1 MTTVW
6 LHVSTL
12 MNWDRP
18 PVGIVRV
25 EREYCLWLL
34 ARAGQQGTE
43 KVRFCIYDRVRKQF
57 TEVSEDDVRARL
69 QLPVSPPPPPPPP
82 SPVARAQLSGWKLR
96 AKQTWNRTKPYLP
109 ESWVPVIAGNV
120 RRLQHQLLQ
129 VQARRRERAQRAA
142 APPQAQ
148 APQGPPPAAFGA
160 GDRWISLGADW
171 EYLNLEA
178 LYRVKQELGLRVT
191 LICYD
196 AIPVLFPQLFVGV
209 LSPGGFGSYLAE
221 MAWCADSVLCISE
234 CTRRDF
240 EALMRRLGA
249 PVPPTH
255 VVTLGSEIRMGENGG
270 APQGLPADERPF
282 VLYVS
287 TIERRKNHEV
297 LYRAWSRLRDAGVVP
312 HRLVFVGMQGWGVN
326 DLMND
331 LKLDPRTRDDIVSLN
346 HVSDGELAWLYRH
359 AAFTVFPSLYEGWG
373 LPVVESLAWGKF
385 CLVSNAASL
394 PEAGGEWAEY
404 LDPWDLP
411 AWVDRLG
418 HYMQHPEEVQARNAR
433 IAREFRAPGWAQ
445 TAQAI
450 HDVVLAASPKEQL

>member
-43 KVRFCIYDRVRKQF
+43 SVRFCIYDRVRKQF
-57 TEVSEDDVRARL
+57 TEVSEADVRGRL
-69 QLPVSPPPPPPPP
+69 QLPVAPPP
-82 SPVARAQLSGWKLR
+82 SPQSAVVRAELSGWKLHAKR
-96 AKQTWNRTKPYLP
+96 AWNRSKPYLP
-109 ESWVPVIAGNV
+109 ESWVPVIAGRV
-120 RRLQHQLLQ
+120 RRLQYHLLHTRARW
-129 VQARRRERAQRAA
+129 QARAQRRAA
-142 APPQAQ
+142 AQA
-148 APQGPPPAAFGA
+148 AGEPQGQPPAAFGP

-221 MAWCADSVLCISE
+221 LAWCADSVLCISE

-240 EALMRRLGA
+240 EAVMRTLGA

-255 VVTLGSEIRMGENGG
+255 VITLGSEIRMGENGG
-270 APQGLPADERPF
+270 PPAGLPHGADERPF

-297 LYRAWSRLRDAGVVP
+297 LYRAWSRLRDRGVVP

-331 LKLDPRTRDDIVSLN
+331 LKLDPRVRDDIVCLN
-346 HVSDGELAWLYRH
+346 HLSDGELAWLYRH

-394 PEAGGEWAEY
+394 PEAGGPWAEY

-418 HYMQHPEEVQARNAR
+418 HYMQHPEEVKVRNDR

-450 HDVVLAASPKEQL
+450 HDVVLAASPKEPQ

>member
-34 ARAGQQGTE
+34 DRAGQQGAET
-43 KVRFCIYDRVRKQF
+43 VRFCIYDRVRKQF
-57 TEVSEDDVRARL
+57 TEVSEPDVRARL
-69 QLPVSPPPPPPPP
+69 QLPVAPPPAPQ
-82 SPVARAQLSGWKLR
+82 SAVAPAELSGWKLR
-96 AKQTWNRTKPYLP
+96 AKRAWNRIKPYLP
-109 ESWVPVIAGNV
+109 EPWVPVIAGSV
-120 RRLQHQLLQ
+120 RRLQHQLLHTR
-129 VQARRRERAQRAA
+129 VRLQARAAHRAA
-142 APPQAQ
+142 ALAANEPNGA
-148 APQGPPPAAFGA
+148 PPAPFGV

-221 MAWCADSVLCISE
+221 LAWCADSVLCISE

-240 EALMRRLGA
+240 EAVMKSLGA

-255 VVTLGSEIRMGENGG
+255 VVTLGSEIRMSETGG
-270 APQGLPADERPF
+270 APPGLPDGADERPF

-297 LYRAWSRLRDAGVVP
+297 LYRAWSRLRDRGVVP

-331 LKLDPRTRDDIVSLN
+331 LKLDPRTREDIICLN

-394 PEAGGEWAEY
+394 PEAGGTWAEY

-418 HYMQHPEEVQARNAR
+418 HYMQHPQEVQARNDR

-450 HDVVLAASPKEQL
+450 HDVVLATSPKEPS